1 MRAIWVMLMA
11 DICFLPPKMITT
23 TIWQKSN
30 RNKGFMKRGEKMKM
44 HIEYDDFGW
53 YVEANDEGTL
63 YAVGAVEDAGD
74 QK

>member
-1 MRAIWVMLMA
+1 MSAGRKILFFPA
-11 DICFLPPKMITT
+11 DRMI
-23 TIWQKSN
+23 
-30 RNKGFMKRGEKMKM
+30 NKGRKVPMKM